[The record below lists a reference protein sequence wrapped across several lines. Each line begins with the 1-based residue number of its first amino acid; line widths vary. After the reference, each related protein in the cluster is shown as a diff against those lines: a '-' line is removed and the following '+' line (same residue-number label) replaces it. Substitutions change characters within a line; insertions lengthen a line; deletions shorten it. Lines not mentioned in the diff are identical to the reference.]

1 MQPVLFEDL
10 GMMRY
15 QKAWDYQELLLAEMV
30 GAKSKQKQDLDNGRD
45 LQDAN
50 TGLTHRLLFVEH
62 PSVYTLGKS
71 GKMENVLISEEE
83 LHSKGIEFFKIN
95 RGGDITFHGIGQLV
109 GYPILDLEQFYT
121 DIGRYLRNI
130 EEVIIRTMA
139 HYGLVGERSPG
150 ETGVWLDASIP
161 GKERKICAIGV
172 RCSRWV
178 TMHGFAFNVNTDLGF
193 FENIIPCGIRQ
204 KQVTSM
210 EKELGSILDLE
221 EVKSIVRSK
230 FEEVFDVQLVTADD

>member
-15 QKAWDYQELLLAEMV
+15 QQAWDYQELLLAEMV
-30 GAKSKQKQDLDNGRD
+30 GRKSRTWNQESNQPTEMPN
-45 LQDAN
+45 
-50 TGLTHRLLFVEH
+50 HRLLFVEH
-62 PSVYTLGKS
+62 PAVFTLGKS
-71 GKMENVLISEEE
+71 GKMEHVLISEED
-83 LHSKGIEFFKIN
+83 LALRGIEFFKIN
-95 RGGDITFHGIGQLV
+95 RGGDITFHGAGQLV

-139 HYGLVGERSPG
+139 YYGLTGERSPG

-161 GKERKICAIGV
+161 GRERKICAIGV

-178 TMHGFAFNVNTDLGF
+178 TMHGFAFNVNTDLEY
-193 FENIIPCGIRQ
+193 FEHIVPCGIRQ
-204 KQVTSM
+204 KQVTSLQ
-210 EKELGSILDLE
+210 KELGIPLNLE
-221 EVKSIVRSK
+221 EVKMVVKQK
-230 FEEVFDVQLVTADD
+230 FEEVFDVQLITETV